1 MRAST
6 FFWSSVCGMGMCSPF
21 DTICVGIGEW
31 NRFAASARVSCS
43 SCSSLS
49 QTSASRSPRIVMT
62 LPPISGHRG
71 LYGLRRR
78 PQKETTTRMRMQRA
92 EAAFAVDGPLP
103 RWNYFTTLALPTCDF
118 NRNCVAVR
126 SGHLDRLAHRAAR
139 AGVIH
144 PGKFELA
151 AVERHG
157 VELQERIGGDAGRHL
172 GAEHLDAVVAAR
184 KRADHVLRHLA
195 PIDLE
200 PVAGLHRVLDQ
211 DAHPDDL
218 AAPRLA
224 RQLDARGHQLPSS
237 STHADRVTT
246 TLALSIQN
254 EPSDIS
260 ASATTRW
267 LPASRTREAISAA
280 PARGPRWK
288 LAIRASGLR
297 SEIRWIARTWSAS
310 LIGLSTLTL
319 IDTELPLSASSGIS
333 SFTRPCLTGAPCVM
347 GSSNGSAR
355 APNASPDRTMRK
367 LRRLTRSR
375 SRGS

>member
-1 MRAST
+1 MARKPAAMPPVPARNWRRLMLSLLLAWSAISLMRAST
-6 FFWSSVCGMGMCSPF
+6 FFWSSVCGIGMCSPF

-31 NRFAASARVSCS
+31 NRFASSARVSFA

-62 LPPISGHRG
+62 LPPVSGR
-71 LYGLRRR
+71 LQQELSC
-78 PQKETTTRMRMQRA
+78 M
-92 EAAFAVDGPLP
+92 AA
-103 RWNYFTTLALPTCDF
+103 
-118 NRNCVAVR
+118 R
-126 SGHLDRLAHRAAR
+126 SSHLDRLAHRAAR
-139 AGVIH
+139 AGVID

-172 GAEHLDAVVAAR
+172 GAEYLDAVVAAR
-184 KRADHVLRHLA
+184 ERADNILRHLA
-195 PIDLE
+195 PVDLE

-211 DAHPDDL
+211 DPHPDDL
-218 AAPRLA
+218 AAPGPA
-224 RQLDARGHQLPSS
+224 RQLDARGHQLSIS

-246 TLALSIQN
+246 TLALPIQN

-267 LPASRTREAISAA
+267 LPASRTREVISAA

-297 SEIRWIARTWSAS
+297 SETRWIARTWSAS
-310 LIGLSTLTL
+310 VIGLSTLTF
-319 IDTELPLSASSGIS
+319 IATELPLSASSGIS
-333 SFTRPCLTGAPCVM
+333 SFTRPCLTGAPFVI

-355 APNASPDRTMRK
+355 APNASPSRTTRK